1 MYMYESLEGKM
12 FHKTVKSKAP
22 ELSWE
27 GYCQASDKGL
37 DIHFNRTL
45 SLGMWQEGPQN
56 SQKKHLL
63 FVLLN
68 RLFSSQDVLL

>member
-45 SLGMWQEGPQN
+45 SLGMW
-56 SQKKHLL
+56 
-63 FVLLN
+63 
-68 RLFSSQDVLL
+68 